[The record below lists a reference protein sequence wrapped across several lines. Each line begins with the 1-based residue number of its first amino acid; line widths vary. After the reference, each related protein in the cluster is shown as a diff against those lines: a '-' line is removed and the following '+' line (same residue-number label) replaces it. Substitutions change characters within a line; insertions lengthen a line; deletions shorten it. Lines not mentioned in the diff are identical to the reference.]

1 MKKIITAVSVF
12 EAAMGLR
19 MSAVYSEVDEETGRI
34 LSDNNRFD
42 RVIMDTDIQAKGREL
57 LSYAGTLLGE

>member
-1 MKKIITAVSVF
+1 MKIITAVSVF

-19 MSAVYSEVDEETGRI
+19 MSAVYSEVDDETGRI

-42 RVIMDTDIQAKGREL
+42 RVVLDKDIQAKAREL

>member
-1 MKKIITAVSVF
+1 MKIITAVSVF

-19 MSAVYSEVDEETGRI
+19 MSAVYSEVDDETGRI

-42 RVIMDTDIQAKGREL
+42 RVVLDKDIQAKAREL
-57 LSYAGTLLGE
+57 LSYAGTLLDE

>member
-1 MKKIITAVSVF
+1 MKIITAVSVF

-19 MSAVYSEVDEETGRI
+19 MSAVYSEVDDETGRI

-42 RVIMDTDIQAKGREL
+42 RVVMDTDIQAKAREL
-57 LSYAGTLLGE
+57 LSYAGTLLDE

>member
-1 MKKIITAVSVF
+1 MKVITAVSVF

-19 MSAVYSEVDEETGRI
+19 MSAVYSEVDDETGRI

-42 RVIMDTDIQAKGREL
+42 RVVMDKDIQAKAREL
-57 LSYAGTLLGE
+57 LSYAGTLLDE

>member
-1 MKKIITAVSVF
+1 MKIITAVSVF

-19 MSAVYSEVDEETGRI
+19 MSAVYSEVDDETGRI

-42 RVIMDTDIQAKGREL
+42 RVVMDKDIQAKAREL
-57 LSYAGTLLGE
+57 LSYAGTLLDE

>member
-1 MKKIITAVSVF
+1 MKIITAVSVF

-19 MSAVYSEVDEETGRI
+19 ISAVYSEVDETGRI

-42 RVIMDTDIQAKGREL
+42 RVVMDKDIQAKAREL
-57 LSYAGTLLGE
+57 LSYAGTLLDE

>member
-1 MKKIITAVSVF
+1 MKIITAVSVF

-19 MSAVYSEVDEETGRI
+19 MSAVYSEVDDKTGRI

-42 RVIMDTDIQAKGREL
+42 RVVMDKDIQAKAREL
-57 LSYAGTLLGE
+57 LSYAGTLLDE

>member
-1 MKKIITAVSVF
+1 MKIITAVSVF

-19 MSAVYSEVDEETGRI
+19 MSAVYSEVDDETGRI

-42 RVIMDTDIQAKGREL
+42 RVVLDTDIQAKAREL